1 MESEKSSPRPINPV
15 LLGFGEAAAA
25 EAWIAGAAAAA
36 HVAAAACHAGARDIR
51 IATRDGRPLSAAA
64 MDDLRRACPGVAIG
78 PAAPGDAPALRL
90 SGRHLIDPEILAEFV
105 HSTAA
110 TLVWQG
116 ETIAA
121 MAGGAGGEMMRAPPE
136 TVTLLSNPA
145 AAARRVIRATAKS
158 SDGLVSRLINRPI
171 SQALSALLLRL
182 PGIRP
187 WHMTLATAA
196 TGAAMFLAFLFG
208 GHKAL
213 IEGGLLFQAASVLDG
228 VDGEIARASYRSSMR
243 GAMLDTAVD
252 MATNL
257 LFYLGSTVCLAH
269 LYGRQNAVAG
279 GAAFVLAFTGLVI
292 MAWLARQIGAPG
304 SFNFLKAY
312 YRDRFGGTP
321 GGQPIEW
328 FAVVTSRDFFAFG
341 CAAAILVGA
350 GWLISFSLAFFAFCW
365 LSAILMAAPAILR
378 RARGWSAAPSAA

>member
-1 MESEKSSPRPINPV
+1 MESEKSSQRPINPV
-15 LLGFGEAAAA
+15 LLGFGEAAGA

-36 HVAAAACHAGARDIR
+36 HVAATACRAGGRDLR

-64 MDDLRRACPGVAIG
+64 MDDLRRACPGAAIA

-90 SGRHLIDPEILAEFV
+90 SGRHLIDPEILVQFL
-105 HSTAA
+105 HSSAGI
-110 TLVWQG
+110 LVWQG
-116 ETIAA
+116 ETIAS
-121 MAGGAGGEMMRAPPE
+121 MPGGEGGEAMRAPPE
-136 TVTLLSNPA
+136 SVTPLSDPA
-145 AAARRVIRATAKS
+145 GAARRVVRATAKS
-158 SDGLVSRLINRPI
+158 SDGLVSRSINRPI
-171 SQALSALLLRL
+171 SQALSMLLLRL

-187 WHMTLATAA
+187 LHMTLATAA

-228 VDGEIARASYRSSMR
+228 VDGEIARASYRSSVP
-243 GAMLDTAVD
+243 GAMLDTGVD

-257 LFYLGSTVCLAH
+257 LFYLGSTVCLTH
-269 LYGRQNAVAG
+269 LYGRQQAIAG
-279 GAAFVLAFTGLVI
+279 GTAFVLAFTGLII

-312 YRDRFGGTP
+312 YRERFGGTP
-321 GGQPIEW
+321 GGQIIEL
-328 FAVVTSRDFFAFG
+328 FAVMTSRDFFAFG
-341 CAAAILVGA
+341 CAIAILTGFGRLV
-350 GWLISFSLAFFAFCW
+350 SFSLAFFAILW
-365 LSAILMAAPAILR
+365 LSAILIAAPAILR